1 MKILVT
7 GSAGHLGEALMRTLR
22 NSGDEAVG
30 MDILESDFTDRVGSI
45 LDREFVRNC
54 IAGADAVVH
63 TATLHKPHVASHS
76 RQDFIDINITGTLNL
91 LEEAARAGLRRFV
104 FTSTT
109 SAFGAA
115 LVPPQGA
122 PAAWITED
130 VQSEPKNIYGA
141 TKTAAEDLCQLFHR
155 NQGLPCVDLRTSQF
169 FPEEDDGD
177 EIRQNFAD
185 ENAKANE
192 FLFRR
197 VDLEDAVSAHICALE
212 RAPELGY
219 GRYIISATSPIEKH
233 DLAGLRSDAPE
244 IIRQRFAKFLALYRR
259 FGWRM
264 FPSIDRV
271 YVNKKARDEL
281 GWRPVYDLG
290 RVIDQLDGGEKIGS
304 ELARQVGIK
313 GYHGETFAEGPYPV
327 A

>member
-22 NSGDEAVG
+22 NSGDEAGG

-45 LDREFVRNC
+45 LDREFVRHC
-54 IAGADAVVH
+54 IAGADAIVH
-63 TATLHKPHVASHS
+63 TATLHKPHVASHI
-76 RQDFIDINITGTLNL
+76 RQDFIDINITGTLNFL
-91 LEEAARAGLRRFV
+91 KEAARAGLRRFV

-130 VQSEPKNIYGA
+130 VQSEPKNIYGT

-155 NQGLPCVDLRTSQF
+155 NQGLPCVVLRTSRF

-219 GRYIISATSPIEKH
+219 GRYIISATSPFEKH

-244 IIRQRFAKFLALYRR
+244 IIRQRFAKFEALYRR
-259 FGWRM
+259 LCWRM

-281 GWRPVYDLG
+281 GWRPVYDSG
-290 RVIDQLDGGEKIGS
+290 RLIDQLDGGEKIGS

>member
-45 LDREFVRNC
+45 LDREFVRHC
-54 IAGADAVVH
+54 IAGADAIVH
-63 TATLHKPHVASHS
+63 TATLHKPHVASHI

-130 VQSEPKNIYGA
+130 VQSEPKNIYRA

-155 NQGLPCVDLRTSQF
+155 NQGLPCVVLRTSRF

-219 GRYIISATSPIEKH
+219 GRYIISATSPFEKH

-244 IIRQRFAKFLALYRR
+244 IIRQRFAKLEVLYRR
-259 FGWRM
+259 LGWRM

-281 GWRPVYDLG
+281 GWRPVYDFG